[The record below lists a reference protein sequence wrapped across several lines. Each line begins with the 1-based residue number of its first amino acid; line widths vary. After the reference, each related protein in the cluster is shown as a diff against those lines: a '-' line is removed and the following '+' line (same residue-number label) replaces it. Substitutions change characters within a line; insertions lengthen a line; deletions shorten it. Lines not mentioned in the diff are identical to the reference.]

1 MMNRFDEKMRRR
13 AAQEDWH
20 TSPET
25 DARLRRSLHSAA
37 AERPRRRRL
46 LLAVPIVAAAAT
58 LMLLGIRPAPDARN
72 QQGLLPSATPA
83 FVPLAQGAA
92 DELPTV
98 TADYTFAGDVVQ
110 LSVKMSNEKDDDI
123 WLAEYQAQ
131 LNGQT
136 VRMLIWLE
144 PGAQYQR
151 EYTWQD
157 VQQDTADV
165 QWSLAEYRVTAHTLH
180 WMETQAYRDDEDY
193 EVDQTILRD
202 ACAAGALILRPGEW
216 ENGEAG
222 EMELLLP
229 DEFAGEDALTY
240 YATHGMLEEKLREK
254 DTVNMERV
262 GER

>member
-25 DARLRRSLHSAA
+25 DARLRRSLHSAV

-46 LLAVPIVAAAAT
+46 LFAVPIVAAAAA
-58 LMLLGIRPAPDARN
+58 LMLLCIRPAPDARN

-193 EVDQTILRD
+193 EVDQAILRD

-254 DTVNMERV
+254 DTVSMERV